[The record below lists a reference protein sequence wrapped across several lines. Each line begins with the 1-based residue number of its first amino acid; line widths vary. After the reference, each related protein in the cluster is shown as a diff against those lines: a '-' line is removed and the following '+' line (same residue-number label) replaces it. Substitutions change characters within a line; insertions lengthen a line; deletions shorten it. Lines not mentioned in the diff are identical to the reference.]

1 MDFYSGHCRKQERKQ
16 NLLFIYFSS
25 PLSVD
30 LFKMLVI
37 IISRRLCFQFDL
49 FFFTSACFFT
59 GLEKN
64 CCPGFHK
71 T

>member
-49 FFFTSACFFT
+49 FFFPRLVFS
-59 GLEKN
+59 LD
-64 CCPGFHK
+64 
-71 T
+71 